1 MLTRAPFPFV
11 PIVPTV
17 CPVSPDLGDPGTHRG
32 DVQTKEFSMK
42 ILVAIA
48 IIALVVLFCVGAVN
62 SNYNCVTHL
71 CGSLTHAI
79 NFVGD
84 FLHTEMAGVNI
95 VARVL

>member
-1 MLTRAPFPFV
+1 
-11 PIVPTV
+11 
-17 CPVSPDLGDPGTHRG
+17 
-32 DVQTKEFSMK
+32 MK
-42 ILVAIA
+42 FLVTTA

-95 VARVL
+95 VARVF

>member
-1 MLTRAPFPFV
+1 
-11 PIVPTV
+11 
-17 CPVSPDLGDPGTHRG
+17 
-32 DVQTKEFSMK
+32 MK
-42 ILVAIA
+42 ILVSIVIIA
-48 IIALVVLFCVGAVN
+48 IVVLFCIGAVN

-95 VARVL
+95 VAKVFWGDIWLSRTSYTMTRFMPA

>member
-1 MLTRAPFPFV
+1 
-11 PIVPTV
+11 
-17 CPVSPDLGDPGTHRG
+17 
-32 DVQTKEFSMK
+32 
-42 ILVAIA
+42 
-48 IIALVVLFCVGAVN
+48 VVLFCIGAVN

-95 VARVL
+95 VAKVF